1 MFYSPLR
8 YPGGKNRLSEFIA
21 EVCLENGMN
30 GHFVEPFSG
39 GASVALSL
47 LIEGK
52 AFAKGCVSLN
62 PSVLELY
69 RDLARFLH

>member
-1 MFYSPLR
+1 MKSDSD
-8 YPGGKNRLSEFIA
+8 KW
-21 EVCLENGMN
+21 
-30 GHFVEPFSG
+30 
-39 GASVALSL
+39 
-47 LIEGK
+47 GK